1 LTALGDTAP
10 QLRIHLGAALNVGFS
25 RAQVIEALIHLVSYT
40 GFPRVL
46 NALTVAR
53 DVFAQHR

>member
-1 LTALGDTAP
+1 
-10 QLRIHLGAALNVGFS
+10 
-25 RAQVIEALIHLVSYT
+25 VIEALIHLVSYT

-46 NALTVAR
+46 NAITVAR